1 MMIITS
7 LIISFTLSYV
17 YNYTDFIDSI
27 GMGLHRVLNK
37 QTPYTGLSKPFG
49 CSGCMT
55 MWITFIYLLF
65 YTNPI
70 YALFGGVLN
79 HILGRLWKNL
89 INILIY
95 LIEKINI

>member
-1 MMIITS
+1 MMFIYP

-27 GMGLHRVLNK
+27 GRGIHRVLNK
-37 QTPYTGLSKPFG
+37 QTPYNGLSKPLG
-49 CSGCMT
+49 CGGCMT
-55 MWITFIYLLF
+55 MWITFIVLLF
-65 YTNPI
+65 YINPL

-79 HILGRLWKNL
+79 HLMYRLWKN
-89 INILIY
+89 IQNIIIY

>member
-1 MMIITS
+1 MITTS

-27 GMGLHRVLNK
+27 GKGLHNMLNK
-37 QTPYTGLSKPFG
+37 QTPYTGFSKPFG
-49 CSGCMT
+49 CGGCMT
-55 MWITFIYLLF
+55 MWITFIFLLF
-65 YTNPI
+65 YINPI

-79 HILGRLWKNL
+79 HLTYRLWKN
-89 INILIY
+89 IQNIIIY

>member
-1 MMIITS
+1 MIITT

-27 GMGLHRVLNK
+27 GRGLHKVLNK
-37 QTPYTGLSKPFG
+37 KTPYTGLSKPFG

-65 YTNPI
+65 YINPI

-79 HILGRLWKNL
+79 HLTYRLWKN
-89 INILIY
+89 IQNIIIY
-95 LIEKINI
+95 LIEKITI